1 MFSKEQLLG
10 FVRHALTLL
19 GGSIVTNGM
28 FTESE
33 MLEAVGAAI
42 TLIGFVWSW
51 IDKKNAP
58 VVIERESDK

>member
-1 MFSKEQLLG
+1 MFTKDQLLG

-42 TLIGFVWSW
+42 TLIGFAWSW
-51 IDKKNAP
+51 IDKRNNPEKL
-58 VVIERESDK
+58 DK

>member
-1 MFSKEQLLG
+1 MFTKDQLLG

-19 GGSIVTNGM
+19 GGGIVTNGM

-42 TLIGFVWSW
+42 TLIGFAWSW
-51 IDKKNAP
+51 IDKKNKP
-58 VVIERESDK
+58 IVESGEEG